1 MDAFHFHDFLLGLVA
16 FTSEFLGTLSG
27 FGSSTFFVPVGLL
40 LENFKFVLVLTSLL
54 HCFGNIIRIVLF
66 RKSFSKKTFFTFFI
80 SSVVFTGVGALLT
93 LIIKPDWLIKLLGVS
108 LIFISLT
115 LFSNRLKKL
124 KAKMPFAVFL
134 SSCSGF
140 FTGLVGT
147 GGALRGAALSTLSL
161 SKDTFIVTSASI
173 DLGGDLLRAFIY
185 LKNGYMDWSQSFY
198 IPILLGAAYIGSQF
212 GKIIITRI
220 DQNQFEK
227 LVSIFIFISGAVLIL

>member
-1 MDAFHFHDFLLGLVA
+1 MGTFHFHDFLLGLVA

-27 FGSSTFFVPVGLL
+27 FGSSTFFVPIGLL
-40 LENFKFVLVLTSLL
+40 LENFKFILVLTSLL
-54 HCFGNIIRIVLF
+54 HCFGNTIRIILF

-80 SSVVFTGVGALLT
+80 SSVTFTGVGALLT
-93 LIIKPDWLIKLLGVS
+93 LIIKPYWLMKLLGVA
-108 LIFISLT
+108 LVFISLT
-115 LFSNRLKKL
+115 LFSNRFKEL

-161 SKDTFIVTSASI
+161 SKETFIVTSASI

-198 IPILLGAAYIGSQF
+198 IPILLGTAYIGS
-212 GKIIITRI
+212 KIGQMVVAHIH
-220 DQNQFEK
+220 QSQFEK
-227 LVSIFIFISGAVLIL
+227 IVSLFILISGVILLF